1 MEIVVQ
7 KLSRQKKGEPK
18 KWIIKIDADE
28 GYWDPN
34 EIQEATEK
42 LNEVC
47 QSVTEFTKKQLSYNS
62 WEFDTEDDLDKF
74 ISWFMMK
81 YGGMLKDRTKLE
93 QLSVTHDI
101 YPDYE
106 PLQGYYDPDPYRWR
120 DQDLFDD
127 IEWEAITK
135 IPKSKKN

>member
-1 MEIVVQ
+1 M
-7 KLSRQKKGEPK
+7 
-18 KWIIKIDADE
+18 
-28 GYWDPN
+28 
-34 EIQEATEK
+34 
-42 LNEVC
+42 C

-106 PLQGYYDPDPYRWR
+106 PLQGYYDPDPYIWR
-120 DQDLFDD
+120 EQDLFDD
-127 IEWEAITK
+127 VEWEAITR